1 VKNIWRNCPNR
12 FKVLALV
19 HFHFP
24 GKSCE
29 QSPQTGVMTAIK
41 AKNATLYTYFTAMLP
56 VMQSMFK
63 TVRSR
68 TMKLKKLRMSL
79 NLSGK
84 SNLKLENTAWTC
96 IALTSM
102 LIAQVVQNKV
112 KILELLECIM

>member
-1 VKNIWRNCPNR
+1 M
-12 FKVLALV
+12 A
-19 HFHFP
+19 
-24 GKSCE
+24 
-29 QSPQTGVMTAIK
+29 AIK

-79 NLSGK
+79 NSSGK
-84 SNLKLENTAWTC
+84 STDKPENTAWTC
-96 IALTSM
+96 IVPTSM

-112 KILELLECIM
+112 KTLEWLECMT

>member
-1 VKNIWRNCPNR
+1 
-12 FKVLALV
+12 
-19 HFHFP
+19 
-24 GKSCE
+24 
-29 QSPQTGVMTAIK
+29 
-41 AKNATLYTYFTAMLP
+41 
-56 VMQSMFK
+56 
-63 TVRSR
+63 
-68 TMKLKKLRMSL
+68 LRMSL